1 MRRNGQVDKQM
12 KDVGHDFVAKQIK
25 EPRGWRRRGRG
36 KALSLLKL
44 TKPFSSF
51 MNGHKGRG
59 WSHFEAR
66 FKPTKGVAYFITLR
80 ERPYPS
86 SVTASR

>member
-1 MRRNGQVDKQM
+1 M

-25 EPRGWRRRGRG
+25 ETRGWRRRGQG
-36 KALSLLKL
+36 KALGGPLLKL

-66 FKPTKGVAYFITLR
+66 LKPTKSVGYSITLR
-80 ERPYPS
+80 ERP
-86 SVTASR
+86 